1 MIELTAE
8 QHQILS
14 ANGDQPARAHDP
26 VTNEEY
32 VLVRPKS
39 MNASKLCSRRTKNG
53 CKALMLPRWRFLHAM
68 VGTTLGW
75 TFMMPWILEES
86 PKRSRVRPISG

>member
-14 ANGDQPARAHDP
+14 ANGTQPARAHDP

-32 VLVRPKS
+32 VLVR
-39 MNASKLCSRRTKNG
+39 AEVYERI
-53 CKALMLPRWRFLHAM
+53 KALI
-68 VGTTLGW
+68 GW
-75 TFMMPWILEES
+75 
-86 PKRSRVRPISG
+86 G